1 MDFDLDG
8 EMELVVGF
16 DDGSIEV
23 RKHRSG
29 DLIHTVNLSGGTPVS
44 KLVYY
49 DYRMTG
55 NNQIIAVGKNG

>member
-29 DLIHTVNLSGGTPVS
+29 DLV
-44 KLVYY
+44 
-49 DYRMTG
+49 
-55 NNQIIAVGKNG
+55 